1 MNGKILG
8 DWKKVAVIT
17 VVINLVATVAMVF
30 MYLGHAED
38 LMSGVTDNKIYGI
51 ILFIFMFLISSLLI
65 GFALISVEKKEQA
78 STAKSDKYKKLFL
91 NLPIGFAQAE
101 ILRESGSGHI
111 SGYRIADANETFGDY
126 FNLDNSD

>member
-78 STAKSDKYKKLFL
+78 STAKSDK
-91 NLPIGFAQAE
+91 
-101 ILRESGSGHI
+101 
-111 SGYRIADANETFGDY
+111 
-126 FNLDNSD
+126 